1 MSQTPPPGPA
11 RYHALPGSPPGFI
24 IGLPPRGVPLDGKE
38 FHHAP
43 PGRKFLLPL
52 GRRIPL
58 EEFWN
63 EVEDYLDII
72 EKKMDSAAV
81 EAWRKLEQVANLT
94 DPNRQLTIFIL
105 AKGSNYLTPS
115 SSFIDVHD
123 LGVDATPPCDPRGHP
138 IHVMKHVTGIDLK
151 VQAVLATQTRAVDAV
166 IMASN
171 MIEQGDLRHFAFVC
185 SHATHRSVGCAMILA
200 SFVYHKA
207 AIVFSTPRTETS
219 AKAHGMIDIT

>member
-1 MSQTPPPGPA
+1 
-11 RYHALPGSPPGFI
+11 
-24 IGLPPRGVPLDGKE
+24 LPPE
-38 FHHAP
+38 
-43 PGRKFLLPL
+43 
-52 GRRIPL
+52 RRIPL

-72 EKKMDSAAV
+72 EKKMDSDAV

-138 IHVMKHVTGIDLK
+138 IYVMKHVTGIDLK